1 MKEIEIYENNGI
13 ITLDKEIVVLYNAY
27 QMNLSATSVRLFGY
41 DLSDDDYDVIWND
54 VKNRHKDFPLEND
67 LYNIVFDCYRKYIIN
82 GIMTKQLVITNSK
95 SVLKDVS
102 DYNSIKKVADENI
115 NYILSL
121 FGFLSDKE
129 FHYFTDRYFF
139 LKDDVEYNA
148 KYEKKIAK
156 VMKLKGALR
165 RMKLYGVKSLKANPV
180 YYPYYLLAI
189 SPLILRQTGGD
200 LLVMEDKVE
209 KRKSELRNYINARG
223 SIFVMLIC
231 FVVFIVLLILDLY
244 FGIF

>member
-13 ITLDKEIVVLYNAY
+13 ITLDEEIDVLYNAY

-41 DLSDDDYDVIWND
+41 DLSNDDYDVIWND
-54 VKNRHKDFPLEND
+54 VKDRHKDFAFEND

-82 GIMTKQLVITNSK
+82 AIMTKRLVITNSK
-95 SVLKDVS
+95 SVLKYVS

-115 NYILSL
+115 NYIMSL
-121 FGFLSDKE
+121 FYFLSDKQ

-156 VMKLKGALR
+156 IMELKGSLR
-165 RMKLYGVKSLKANPV
+165 RMKLYGVKPLKADPV

-189 SPLILRQTGGD
+189 SPLILRQTGGH
-200 LLVMEDKVE
+200 LIFMEDKVE
-209 KRKSELRNYINARG
+209 KRKSELRHCIYARAN
-223 SIFVMLIC
+223 ILAVLIC
-231 FVVFIVLLILDLY
+231 FVVAVIILVLY
-244 FGIF
+244 FGGIF

>member
-1 MKEIEIYENNGI
+1 MKEIEIYENSGM
-13 ITLDKEIVVLYNAY
+13 ITLDEEIDVLYNAY

-54 VKNRHKDFPLEND
+54 VKDRHKDFTFEND

-82 GIMTKQLVITNSK
+82 GVMTKQLVITNSK

-115 NYILSL
+115 NYIVSL
-121 FGFLSDKE
+121 FYFLSDKQ

-148 KYEKKIAK
+148 RYEKKIARI
-156 VMKLKGALR
+156 MELKGAFR
-165 RMKLYGVKSLKANPV
+165 RMKLYGVKPLKADSV

-189 SPLILRQTGGD
+189 SPLILRQTGGH
-200 LLVMEDKVE
+200 LLFMEDKVE
-209 KRKSELRNYINARG
+209 KRKSELHYCIYANTNLLA
-223 SIFVMLIC
+223 VLIC
-231 FVVFIVLLILDLY
+231 FVIAMIILVFY
-244 FGIF
+244 CGGIF